1 VRLPKSL
8 QEWAAVAGI
17 IGVGLALIGILSG
30 AVGKIGDTLSGEP
43 SAEDF
48 IAEVDG
54 VCREFAERTGGGRLR
69 RLSPSSNGSRHQKSS
84 R

>member
-17 IGVGLALIGILSG
+17 VGVALALIGILSG
-30 AVGKIGDTLSGEP
+30 AVGKVSDTLSGEP

-54 VCREFAERTGGGRLR
+54 VCREFAERTGGAQWRDR
-69 RLSPSSNGSRHQKSS
+69 R
-84 R
+84 